1 MTSAQRL
8 EPPRVLIVPGWTNSG
23 PEHWQ
28 TLWERADP
36 QRFCR
41 VEQRDWDEPRV
52 DDWVNALDA
61 AIAAEPAPP
70 VLVAHS
76 LGCIA
81 IAHWAARFARPVAG
95 ALLVAPPD
103 VERADMPEP
112 VRNFAPVPLR
122 PLPFR
127 SILVASDNDEYI
139 TLDRAKAF
147 ARAWGSELVHAGRAG
162 HINTDAGFGPWPE
175 GERLLASLIP

>member
-1 MTSAQRL
+1 MPERA
-8 EPPRVLIVPGWTNSG
+8 RVLIIPGWNSSG

-36 QRFCR
+36 DRFRR
-41 VEQRDWDEPRV
+41 VEQSDWDNPRLA
-52 DDWVNALDA
+52 DWVRTLDA

-81 IAHWAARFARPVAG
+81 VAHWAAAHARPVVG

-103 VERADMPEP
+103 VERADMPGE
-112 VRNFAPVPLR
+112 VLGFAPVPLR

-127 SILVASDNDEYI
+127 SILVASDNDEWVAI
-139 TLDRAKAF
+139 DRAAHF
-147 ARAWGSELVHAGRAG
+147 ARGWGSELVRAGAVG
-162 HINTDAGFGPWPE
+162 HINTAAGFGPWPD
-175 GERLLASLIP
+175 GERLLELLSR